1 MRTTTRIDDVL
12 LEELKEKA
20 RRENSS
26 LTQIVNRV
34 LRSGLDASRRPAR
47 RRRHHEKTFS
57 MGRPSED
64 LRKALALAARLED
77 EETLRKL
84 ALRK

>member
-20 RRENSS
+20 RKENAS
-26 LTQIVNRV
+26 LTNVVNRV
-34 LRSGLDASRRPAR
+34 LRSGLAASRAPG
-47 RRRHHEKTFS
+47 RRRHHREKTFS
-57 MGRPSED
+57 MGRPAQD

-77 EETLRKL
+77 AGVLEKL